1 MNLGRKY
8 LYSPKPQ
15 IEGRLR
21 EALPSMIYLTYFPSY
36 SDKTLDTASL
46 KKEGTLA
53 QSEGKG
59 QELEMAGHMTSQSG
73 NRERGMLALRLFSP
87 FYPVWDFST

>member
-46 KKEGTLA
+46 KKEATLA